1 MIFTE
6 SKLLSSLKGVVHAFG
21 DRSVVNGASQ
31 MATALDLSGVSLL
44 NQVHSARVVV
54 MDGGEAKTQEREGDA
69 LVTNL
74 SRVGI
79 GVATA
84 DCVPVLI
91 ASNDSSVAAAVHAGW
106 RGTLEEIVVN
116 TLSVIKD
123 RFDINPQGLKAAI
136 GPSIGCCCYEVGED
150 VASLYLDKY
159 GGSGGYLWGK
169 GAAKYVLDLKT
180 ANRLLL
186 EREGVSEIEVLDTC
200 TKCSENYYSYRRE
213 GKGVGSQLSVIGLV

>member
-1 MIFTE
+1 MIITE

-79 GVATA
+79 AVATA

-91 ASNDSSVAAAVHAGW
+91 ASNDSLVAAAVHAGW

-123 RFDINPQGLKAAI
+123 RFDLNPQELKAAI

-159 GGSGGYLWGK
+159 GGSGGYLWEK
-169 GAAKYVLDLKT
+169 GDAKYVLDLKT

-213 GKGVGSQLSVIGLV
+213 GKGVGSQLSVIGLL

>member
-1 MIFTE
+1 MIFAE

-44 NQVHSARVVV
+44 NQVHSVRVVV

-159 GGSGGYLWGK
+159 GGSGGYLWEK
-169 GAAKYVLDLKT
+169 GPKYVLDLKT

>member
-21 DRSVVNGASQ
+21 DRRVVNGASQ
-31 MATALDLSGVSLL
+31 MATELDLSGVSLL

-54 MDGGEAKTQEREGDA
+54 IDSGEAETLEREGDA

-91 ASNDSSVAAAVHAGW
+91 ASSDSSVAAAVHAGW

-116 TLSVIKD
+116 TLGVIKD
-123 RFDINPQGLKAAI
+123 RFGVNPQGLKAAI

-159 GGSGGYLWGK
+159 GGSGVYLWEK
-169 GAAKYVLDLKT
+169 GDKYVLDLKT